1 MTTKTKIAGII
12 AAAAAIAFVTAPVT
26 STVAFAAKKVACYG
40 VNSCKGKSACK
51 TSANACK
58 GQNACKGKGVTMM
71 KSEKKCTDKKGT
83 TEEPKS

>member
-26 STVAFAAKKVACYG
+26 STVAFAAKKVPCYG
-40 VNSCKGKSACK
+40 VNSCKGKSQCK

-58 GQNACKGKGVTMM
+58 GQNACKGKGAVLKT
-71 KSEKKCTDKKGT
+71 EKQCKKMHGST